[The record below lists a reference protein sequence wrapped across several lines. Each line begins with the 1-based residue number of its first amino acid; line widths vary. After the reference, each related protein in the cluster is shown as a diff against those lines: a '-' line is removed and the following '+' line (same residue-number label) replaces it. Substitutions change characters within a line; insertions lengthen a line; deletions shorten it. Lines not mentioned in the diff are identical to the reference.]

1 MDSPLVSFLS
11 ALSGDTNQEKWSL
24 GTRCKRIEPSCLLRS
39 TVDWFSIVIMNNNTE
54 STVKQM
60 LNTERAHKAIQD
72 AAMSFIE
79 EPEYDQHYVHETS
92 RWAGALVRFGH
103 YEMRDLTDDEN
114 ARVSL
119 VDDLIGNLSIELAKQ
134 IRNTPE
140 GKKLLEAAWATVK
153 NEHLSD

>member
-1 MDSPLVSFLS
+1 MKNS
-11 ALSGDTNQEKWSL
+11 
-24 GTRCKRIEPSCLLRS
+24 
-39 TVDWFSIVIMNNNTE
+39 TE
-54 STVKQM
+54 STAKQI

-72 AAMSFIE
+72 AVMSFLG
-79 EPEYDQHYVHETS
+79 EPKYDQHYLHETS
-92 RWAGALVRFGH
+92 KRAGALVRFGH

-119 VDDLIGNLSIELAKQ
+119 ADDLIGNLSIELAKQ